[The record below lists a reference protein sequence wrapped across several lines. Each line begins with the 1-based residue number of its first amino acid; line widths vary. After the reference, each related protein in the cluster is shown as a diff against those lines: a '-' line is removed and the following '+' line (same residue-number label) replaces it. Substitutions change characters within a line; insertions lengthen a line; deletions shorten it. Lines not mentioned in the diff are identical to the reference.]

1 MDMNLYATAALA
13 ELRLAELR
21 DAAERQHLARTARP
35 SRPLRSV
42 LGQALVRLG
51 TRLQSDPTPAPAS
64 A

>member
-21 DAAERQHLARTARP
+21 DAAQRQHLARGLRP
-35 SRPLRSV
+35 ARPLRSV

-51 TRLQSDPTPAPAS
+51 TRLQSDPAPARAS